1 MVLNRGHTGHGYY
14 QPDQESVSDGKINEG
29 SRKSHL
35 PPLQEQRTSLRSY
48 PTAESGRRII
58 FPTPQDNRKQHPPTE
73 AKSTTHGL
81 LPKVQGTN
89 RGTSKFKGYVPGLTV
104 RDAERQP
111 IKEEL
116 SYLDK
121 AMGKPANLFP
131 DVKDGQ
137 GIAARHMQKIKM
149 KPMNLLTFEVLEHQ
163 SQPENLYNDLTRHG
177 GQPKMSPRLVGQPK
191 ISPRSHDRLHTPPK
205 CESRAA
211 GQKLPSLGGGR
222 PGTSKGRRGGP
233 KHGF

>member
-1 MVLNRGHTGHGYY
+1 MVMNHGHGYHRS
-14 QPDQESVSDGKINEG
+14 DQESVSDGKINEG
-29 SRKSHL
+29 NRRSQL
-35 PPLQEQRTSLRSY
+35 PPLQEPRTSLRSY
-48 PTAESGRRII
+48 PTAEAGRRII
-58 FPTPQDNRKQHPPTE
+58 FPTAQDNRKQFPHTE
-73 AKSTTHGL
+73 AKSSTQGAGL

-121 AMGKPANLFP
+121 AMGKPTNLFP
-131 DVKDGQ
+131 DVKDGH

-149 KPMNLLTFEVLEHQ
+149 KPMGLLTFEVLEHQ
-163 SQPENLYNDLTRHG
+163 AQQENLYNDLTRK
-177 GQPKMSPRLVGQPK
+177 PKQSPRLTTQPK
-191 ISPRSHDRLHTPPK
+191 VSPRSHDNKLHTPPK
-205 CESRAA
+205 GETRVS

-222 PGTSKGRRGGP
+222 PGTSKGRRGVS
-233 KHGF
+233 KHGY